1 MATSSFD
8 KVFKVNKKSVLA
20 FSRNMSKDVKPTM
33 DTNFKSRHTNN
44 KQTIKNI
51 ANGIFSR

>member
-8 KVFKVNKKSVLA
+8 KVFKVTKKSVLA
-20 FSRNMSKDVKPTM
+20 FSKNMSKDVKPTM